1 MSDDINEDL
10 IEATIRKVAAAKA
23 AREQQQPGEG
33 APEPAQGQE
42 PPQSDEAPPDDDE
55 TAHGLTAANGAATDE
70 EDPIEA
76 TIRKVAAAK
85 AAREQDQPGEGAPE
99 PAQAQ
104 EPPQTHED
112 PSDDQETAH
121 GLTAADGAETKEEDP
136 IEATIRRVAAER
148 AAREAAAASAEV
160 AEPSDEPSN
169 VEPVAASE
177 DTPSE
182 PQPETPAA
190 PPEPVTA
197 FEEPSAPILDDSPEP
212 PPTIPT
218 VPRSSAPPEP
228 AIAFEDTDARS
239 SGGANKP
246 PQDVPTVP
254 RSWEH
259 AGPAPPRS
267 QADDVASTLMRIEE
281 TLTATHQGIRTLL
294 DRLDQVL
301 AATRT
306 AGPAFAPAPSP
317 APPIQDDDWDDQPQV
332 SPLPFA
338 APPRPPVLRDPAPR
352 TATAEHLVEQAH
364 GAPQEDLA
372 PAKPVID
379 TRPIPTPLPS
389 FAPESKRGFDLLPRT
404 YRITVEDKR
413 RGVDLVPLHRAL
425 LGMDGVKDM
434 SLLSYNNGIAMVAL
448 ETAGDIDTEVLG
460 AAVSRAMSRGVQ
472 VEQHNEQTL
481 VVKLA
486 EE

>member
-1 MSDDINEDL
+1 
-10 IEATIRKVAAAKA
+10 
-23 AREQQQPGEG
+23 
-33 APEPAQGQE
+33 
-42 PPQSDEAPPDDDE
+42 
-55 TAHGLTAANGAATDE
+55 
-70 EDPIEA
+70 
-76 TIRKVAAAK
+76 
-85 AAREQDQPGEGAPE
+85 
-99 PAQAQ
+99 
-104 EPPQTHED
+104 
-112 PSDDQETAH
+112 
-121 GLTAADGAETKEEDP
+121 
-136 IEATIRRVAAER
+136 
-148 AAREAAAASAEV
+148 
-160 AEPSDEPSN
+160 
-169 VEPVAASE
+169 
-177 DTPSE
+177 
-182 PQPETPAA
+182 
-190 PPEPVTA
+190 
-197 FEEPSAPILDDSPEP
+197 
-212 PPTIPT
+212 

-228 AIAFEDTDARS
+228 AIAFEETDARS
-239 SGGANKP
+239 TGDAPEP
-246 PQDVPTVP
+246 PRDVPTVP
-254 RSWEH
+254 RSWEYAEPARH
-259 AGPAPPRS
+259 PALRDDAPPRPR
-267 QADDVASTLMRIEE
+267 ADDVASTLMRIEE

-294 DRLDQVL
+294 DRLEQVL

-306 AGPAFAPAPSP
+306 ADPAIAPAPRP
-317 APPIQDDDWDDQPQV
+317 APPAQDDDWDDGPRV

-404 YRITVEDKR
+404 YRITVEDKG

-448 ETAGDIDTEVLG
+448 ETVGDIDTEVLG